1 MPYYRNINPCVQR
14 VSRIFHKLYLH
25 GNGDCTVQ
33 HSEAVD
39 NGSKIKKKMTPSM
52 KIFEVGNYLVLVGE
66 IKFYFSFDSDSN
78 INVPHILSFPF
89 FSVTGSFSI
98 KQKDLVYI

>member
-1 MPYYRNINPCVQR
+1 MFAESVRFSASFISMAMETAQC
-14 VSRIFHKLYLH
+14 K
-25 GNGDCTVQ
+25 
-33 HSEAVD
+33 SEAVD

-52 KIFEVGNYLVLVGE
+52 KIFEVGNYLVLVDE

-78 INVPHILSFPF
+78 TNVSHILSFPF